1 VSVNGY
7 KMEKNKI
14 LQIVN
19 DAENKS
25 NSDLLSTQ
33 EALLS
38 EFEKTKSLIIELTY
52 HLENVE
58 NGYVKISDEIKKRKG
73 K

>member
-1 VSVNGY
+1 MD
-7 KMEKNKI
+7 KKKI
-14 LQIVN
+14 LQTVN

-25 NSDLLSTQ
+25 NSDLLWAQ
-33 EALLS
+33 QVLLT

-58 NGYVKISDEIKKRKG
+58 NGYVKINEEFKKRLG

>member
-1 VSVNGY
+1 MD
-7 KMEKNKI
+7 KKRI
-14 LQIVN
+14 TQIVN
-19 DAENKS
+19 DSENKS
-25 NSDLLSTQ
+25 NSDLLSAQ
-33 EALLS
+33 QVLLT

-58 NGYVKISDEIKKRKG
+58 NGYVKINEEIKKRIG

>member
-1 VSVNGY
+1 MD
-7 KMEKNKI
+7 KKKI
-14 LQIVN
+14 TQIVN

-25 NSDLLSTQ
+25 NSDLLTVQ
-33 EALLS
+33 EVLLA

-73 K
+73 KQ

>member
-1 VSVNGY
+1 
-7 KMEKNKI
+7 MEKNKI